1 MSQQINLLRPKDR
14 SAGAAVWSLGI
25 AGVLVLALG
34 AYFQVL
40 RSETNR
46 LSDAAKV
53 KDEQLAQIRQKV
65 QELQA
70 QRARQ
75 SDAAALEAEIAAMRP
90 RAEALGQLVKHV
102 RAGNPGSLEG
112 FARYLQALAGLSSDG
127 LWVTSL
133 NVTKAGSAI
142 SISGRALNNDA
153 VMRYASRL
161 NDAFTG
167 FGVRFNSLE
176 LTPEAVTMPG
186 APAGSP
192 PALTTIAFKLS

>member
-14 SAGAAVWSLGI
+14 SAGTAAWSLGI

-34 AYFQVL
+34 AYFQTV

-46 LSDAAKV
+46 LSDAATV
-53 KDEQLAQIRQKV
+53 KDAQLAQIKQKV
-65 QELQA
+65 QELQL

-90 RAEALGQLVKHV
+90 RAEALGQLVKQV

-112 FARYLQALAGLSSDG
+112 FARYLQALASLSSEG
-127 LWVTSL
+127 LWVTNL
-133 NVTKAGSAI
+133 NVVRAGSVI

-161 NDAFTG
+161 NEAFAG

-176 LTPEAVTMPG
+176 LTPEAVMAPG
-186 APAGSP
+186 APASSP
-192 PALTTIAFKLS
+192 PALTTIAFRLS